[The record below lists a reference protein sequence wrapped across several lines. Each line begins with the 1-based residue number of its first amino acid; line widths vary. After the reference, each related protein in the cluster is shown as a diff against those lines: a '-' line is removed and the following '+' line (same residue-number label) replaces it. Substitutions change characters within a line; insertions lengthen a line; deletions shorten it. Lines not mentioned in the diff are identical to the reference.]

1 MTTEKKQSIIMIFKS
16 HMNCMVTHFQ
26 GPLLGACMS
35 GYPDKCHLKWG
46 GKQIKCPHPWG
57 PCLKLTFYTDL
68 DLTA

>member
-1 MTTEKKQSIIMIFKS
+1 
-16 HMNCMVTHFQ
+16 MNCMVTHFQ